1 MAMASIR
8 IKNIGPLK
16 DTGVVKLTHIM
27 LVIGEQSTGKSTFL
41 KIVSFCRWLEKKA
54 MLGEYLDKP
63 QHVQFD
69 LFNNWISDGWVA
81 ELQEFHSLSNEYF
94 TKDSYFEYKGD
105 AVTIVFQD
113 FFGSLALT
121 ENFEK
126 VRHNTKLSY
135 IPAERNLLSVIPR
148 IEDKY
153 RSSTFN
159 SMFNFVMEFSE
170 ANKRF
175 TRQSPLRLAFADN
188 MEYYHDEYN
197 DYVRLVDKAEESSL
211 QLEYAS
217 SGVKAALP
225 LNVIVHYLCGIAGSP
240 SKRTP
245 KMVSSNPE
253 LSFMDDM
260 RTNRT
265 NVYNYPQLFIEEPEQ
280 HLYPASQAKLVRYI
294 ITKFSEAAKRTGQPG
309 YVLMTSHSPYILTQI
324 NLLLKAQR
332 AHRVNADAVTK
343 LLPQQC
349 ILPLSYYSA
358 FFINGDGVMKNM
370 IDKETKLVKGEYLD
384 AVSEET
390 EDLMNRLNDIIYG

>member
-1 MAMASIR
+1 MASIR

-16 DTGVVKLTHIM
+16 DTGLVTLTHIM

-54 MLGEYLDKP
+54 MLGEKVTEP
-63 QHVQFD
+63 RRM
-69 LFNNWISDGWVA
+69 
-81 ELQEFHSLSNEYF
+81 LQEFHNLSNEYF
-94 TKDSYFEYKGD
+94 SEDSSFEYKGE
-105 AVTIVFQD
+105 AVTIVLQGF
-113 FFGSLALT
+113 SIKLT
-121 ENFEK
+121 PTKMFEK

-159 SMFNFVMEFSE
+159 SMFNFVMEFNE
-170 ANKRF
+170 ANRRF

-188 MEYYHDEYN
+188 LEYYHDESN
-197 DYVRLVDKAEESSL
+197 DYVRLMDKKDISSL

-240 SKRTP
+240 STRTP
-245 KMVSSNPE
+245 KMVSSTPE
-253 LSFMDDM
+253 FGFKDEV
-260 RTNRT
+260 RKNRT
-265 NVYNYPQLFIEEPEQ
+265 NIYNYPQLFIEEPEQ

-294 ITKFSEAAKRTGQPG
+294 ISEFSKAAERTGQAG
-309 YVLMTSHSPYILTQI
+309 YVFMTSHSPYILTQI
-324 NLLLKAQR
+324 NLLLKARR
-332 AHRVNADAVTK
+332 AFLVDAEATK
-343 LLPQQC
+343 RLIPEEC
-349 ILPLSYYSA
+349 ILPFNYYAA
-358 FFINGDGVMKNM
+358 FFINKEGYMKNM
-370 IDKETKLVKGEYLD
+370 IDKETRLVRGEYLD

-390 EDLMNRLNDIIYG
+390 ENMMNSFNDIIYG